1 MWFLF
6 YKFDATNTLAGIRRM
21 ADLNKRKRLI
31 FQINLPDCI
40 GLGHRWLRPGDS
52 PLDRFSN
59 LRGGALHPEF
69 LEDIN
74 DVGVGGTLFDVEVL
88 TDLF

>member
-1 MWFLF
+1 
-6 YKFDATNTLAGIRRM
+6 M

-31 FQINLPDCI
+31 FQINLFWRKVDAKINLPDCI